1 MTTGKPNI
9 INRQRKYS
17 VSIPR
22 LEKFSRDLCQ
32 YLKLCHCH
40 FTLVLSNDERIR
52 HLNRIFR
59 HKDQSTDIL
68 SFPCSPTDQKD
79 DPFENHCLGDMMVSV
94 ETAYRQAIQH
104 GHSLERE
111 IDILLIHGVLHLL
124 GYDHETDQGQM
135 RRKERR
141 LQRHLLLC

>member
-9 INRQRKYS
+9 MNRQRKHTIS
-17 VSIPR
+17 VRR
-22 LEKFSRDLCQ
+22 LEKFSRELFRR
-32 YLKLCHCH
+32 LKLPHCG
-40 FTLVLSNDERIR
+40 FTLVLSNDRRIR
-52 HLNRIFR
+52 QLNRTFR
-59 HKDQSTDIL
+59 QKDQPTDIL
-68 SFPCSPTDQKD
+68 SFPSTPATPID
-79 DPFENHCLGDMMVSV
+79 DPFEIRSLGDMMVSV
-94 ETAYRQAIQH
+94 ETAYRQAIQQ

-141 LQRHLLLC
+141 LQMHLLC

>member
-1 MTTGKPNI
+1 M
-9 INRQRKYS
+9 
-17 VSIPR
+17 
-22 LEKFSRDLCQ
+22 
-32 YLKLCHCH
+32 
-40 FTLVLSNDERIR
+40 
-52 HLNRIFR
+52 
-59 HKDQSTDIL
+59 
-68 SFPCSPTDQKD
+68 DQKD

-141 LQRHLLLC
+141 LQRHFLC